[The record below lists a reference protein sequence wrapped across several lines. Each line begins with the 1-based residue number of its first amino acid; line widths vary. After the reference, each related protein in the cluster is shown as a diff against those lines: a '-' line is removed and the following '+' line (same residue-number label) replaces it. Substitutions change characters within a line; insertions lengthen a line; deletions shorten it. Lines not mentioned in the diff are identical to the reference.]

1 MFNGLS
7 LLRRISKAVASKAWG
22 DVATLV
28 VSLAEL
34 VGFDKETKEVTE
46 IIACITAGEYVK
58 ATRNLGEF
66 LILVA
71 DRITGLQL
79 ATPEQLTAV
88 EVCQV
93 LGETYRSV

>member
-1 MFNGLS
+1 MFNGLL
-7 LLRRISKAVASKAWG
+7 LLRRLSKAIAAKAWN
-22 DVATLV
+22 DVAAIV
-28 VSLAEL
+28 VELAEL
-34 VGFDKETKEVTE
+34 VGFEKEAKEVTE
-46 IIACITAGEYVK
+46 IIACISASEFVK
-58 ATRNLGEF
+58 ATRNIGEF

-71 DRITGLQL
+71 DRISGLQL